1 MTLQSSGL
9 IKLSQIQSEFGG
21 SDPISL
27 TEYYGVAQSVPTS
40 GVIRTQDFYGKA
52 RFSADIFM
60 DNVVD
65 ATYRNYLETKA
76 IIGTGKRTYTGT
88 GAFNEG
94 DPSIT
99 RYNSSPSATFDWG
112 AIPANWAYAQ
122 GSTLVFAN
130 QATSPGAVTATLNG
144 NSLSLTDH
152 GTNGIT
158 QSNVRFFTHSSSSTT
173 YNLNNASIYA
183 SFSKDTGNIHNSQ
196 TTFGFP
202 GNWSVVREGAL
213 GTHSCNYGD
222 VVIVYTGGIED
233 DYITHSVTSSGVT
246 LRNGIRRTRWYDNH
260 NVRLFT
266 ADATGSYTITSPSYG
281 GTLIQLRYVG

>member
-1 MTLQSSGL
+1 MTLQSSGPISL
-9 IKLSQIQSEFGG
+9 AQIQSEFGG
-21 SDPISL
+21 SNPISL
-27 TEYYGVAQSVPTS
+27 SEYYGVAQGVPTS
-40 GVIRTQDFYGKA
+40 GAISTQDFYGKA

-60 DNVVD
+60 DNVGD

-76 IIGTGKRTYTGT
+76 TIGTGKRTYTGT
-88 GAFNEG
+88 DAFNEG
-94 DPSIT
+94 NPSIT
-99 RYNSSPSATFDWG
+99 RYNTSPSATFDWG

-130 QATSPGAVTATLNG
+130 HSNSPGAVTASLNS

-152 GTNGIT
+152 GSNDIT
-158 QSNVRFFTHSSSSTT
+158 GAKVRFFTHSSSSTT

-183 SFSKDTGNIHNSQ
+183 SFSKESTNDDNSQ
-196 TTFGFP
+196 TIFGFP

-222 VVIVYTGGIED
+222 VVIVYTGGFVD
-233 DYITHSVTSSGVT
+233 GYITHDVTSSGVT

-266 ADATGSYTITSPSYG
+266 ADATGSYTITSPSYD
-281 GTLIQLRYVG
+281 GTLIQLRYAG